1 VLREHGVGLQLSNKL
16 KYALLTKRGSSPLR
30 YIFLNHKT
38 LKNMKILLIIL
49 SLMLC
54 SSLNGQKYIDKLST
68 TDYTEWNGLD
78 GPQSYEKG
86 ITALITY
93 QGNGNFL
100 FEIEV
105 ELSSGKSA
113 VGQTAFKVQSIDN
126 YDGVDA
132 IHLKHEDNDD
142 VYMFVRVSNLPHDP
156 IYYFYDQQI
165 KTYSPWRMKIKD
177 KYIINMIDI
186 LVKPDNDQISKT

>member
-1 VLREHGVGLQLSNKL
+1 
-16 KYALLTKRGSSPLR
+16 
-30 YIFLNHKT
+30 
-38 LKNMKILLIIL
+38 M
-49 SLMLC
+49 
-54 SSLNGQKYIDKLST
+54 
-68 TDYTEWNGLD
+68 
-78 GPQSYEKG
+78 
-86 ITALITY
+86 ITY

-105 ELSSGKSA
+105 ELSSGKSS

-126 YDGVDA
+126 YDGIDA

-142 VYMFVRVSNLPHDP
+142 VYMFVRVSNHPDDP

-186 LVKPDNDQISKT
+186 LVKPVNNQISKT

>member
-1 VLREHGVGLQLSNKL
+1 M
-16 KYALLTKRGSSPLR
+16 KRLFIT
-30 YIFLNHKT
+30 IFLG
-38 LKNMKILLIIL
+38 LWFVINM
-49 SLMLC
+49 
-54 SSLNGQKYIDKLST
+54 GAQKYIDKLST

-78 GPQSYEKG
+78 GPQSSEKG

-93 QGNGNFL
+93 QGNGDFL

-132 IHLKHEDNDD
+132 IHLKHEDNDN
-142 VYMFVRVSNLPHDP
+142 VYMFVRVLNLPDDP
-156 IYYFYDQQI
+156 IYYFYDQQLE
-165 KTYSPWRMKIKD
+165 TYSPWRMKIKD

-186 LVKPDNDQISKT
+186 LVKPGNNQISKT